1 MTEPSSDAASAL
13 AALPA
18 ELAEGV
24 RRLRARC
31 YRAAFLGRTTRLAA
45 GALVVAG
52 CTALAARVGLGIE
65 GASALVGWAALL
77 VVPPLAHLAARR
89 RVPSVATAAVWLD
102 ARGSGDGALVTALE
116 LGAGGRAW
124 EARALARARTAPAA
138 PQIERATYWSTWPAA
153 LVFALVCP
161 LVPVVR
167 ANANGGPRGVEALL
181 DAAVER
187 VAEDLAAL
195 EEELV
200 LDDEVRAE
208 LRDRLE
214 RLQRDVA
221 DAGLEAGFEGVDAL
235 ERELERLAA
244 ESVEQA
250 ADVQRLLH
258 EAAASSSSNGS
269 QSAQRLADA
278 LEESSNGSL
287 ARALPPELME
297 RLTALAE
304 RARQMDADGSKM
316 ASLEDLDEWLE
327 WTEEWA
333 ALEEEVRASLTE
345 SLERLADAGLLDQGD
360 LDELRESL
368 ERSSAEALDELARDL
383 AERLEALDLDEEQAA
398 ALREELADLPAR
410 PELSTE
416 LQEAL
421 ARMQAQLDEEFGA
434 VETPAG
440 PDVSRLLE
448 NIDPD
453 LRNELLEAMAQ
464 LEQRR
469 AEAFEK
475 LVELEPSAF
484 ELSPDQLA
492 ALTKALEALKDQL
505 AAWIE
510 EQLAAESDAARR
522 ALAQALSDEASE
534 RRAGL
539 DDSTREA
546 LERALEDFGSDPAT
560 LARALTKIP
569 PQLRQEILESLMQE
583 FERSAQA
590 RATEQDGGAPAPPD
604 AVGSNLDDE
613 QLASLVDTLGEL
625 VRGQQLPEPPPLS
638 AEDVQR
644 AIQAMKSM
652 EPGRPGAGVP

>member
-1 MTEPSSDAASAL
+1 MTEPRSADAL

-18 ELAEGV
+18 DLAEGV

-31 YRAAFLGRTTRLAA
+31 YRAAFLGRATRLTA

-52 CTALAARVGLGIE
+52 CTALAARVGLGVE
-65 GASALVGWAALL
+65 GASALFGWAALL

-124 EARALARARTAPAA
+124 EARVLDRTRTAPAA
-138 PQIERATYWSTWPAA
+138 PQIQRATYWSTWPAA

-161 LVPVVR
+161 FAPVVHS
-167 ANANGGPRGVEALL
+167 NGNGEPQGVEALL
-181 DAAVER
+181 AAAVER
-187 VAEDLAAL
+187 VADDLAAL

-250 ADVQRLLH
+250 SDVQRLLH
-258 EAAASSSSNGS
+258 EAAASSSSDGT

-297 RLTALAE
+297 RLQALAE
-304 RARQMDADGSKM
+304 RARQMDADGSEL

-333 ALEEEVRASLTE
+333 ALEDEVRVSLTE
-345 SLERLADAGLLDQGD
+345 SLERLADAGLLDQSD

-383 AERLEALDLDEEQAA
+383 AERLEEMDLDEAEAA

-410 PELSTE
+410 PELSTD

-434 VETPAG
+434 VETPRG
-440 PDVSRLLE
+440 PDVSRLFE
-448 NIDPD
+448 DIDPK

-475 LVELEPSAF
+475 LIELEPSAF

-492 ALTKALEALKDQL
+492 ALSKALEALKDQL
-505 AAWIE
+505 AAWMQE
-510 EQLAAESDAARR
+510 KLAAEPDAARR
-522 ALAQALSDEASE
+522 ALAQALVDDAST
-534 RRAGL
+534 RAPGL
-539 DDSTREA
+539 DESTRAA

-560 LARALTKIP
+560 LARALAAIP
-569 PQLRQEILESLMQE
+569 PQLRQEILEALKDE
-583 FERSAQA
+583 FERTAQA
-590 RATEQDGGAPAPPD
+590 RADGKEGGAAVPTD
-604 AVGSNLDDE
+604 AVGSRLDDE
-613 QLASLVDTLGEL
+613 ELASLIDTLGEL
-625 VRGQQLPEPPPLS
+625 ARGQQLPEPPPLS
-638 AEDVQR
+638 EEDVRR
-644 AIQAMKSM
+644 AIEAMKSM
-652 EPGRPGAGVP
+652 APGRPGAGVP